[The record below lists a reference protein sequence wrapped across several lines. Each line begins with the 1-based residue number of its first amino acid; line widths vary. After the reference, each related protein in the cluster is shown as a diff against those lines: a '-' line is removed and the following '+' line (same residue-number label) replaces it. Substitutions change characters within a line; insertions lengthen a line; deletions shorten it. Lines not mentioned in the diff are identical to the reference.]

1 MSLLFFAQSS
11 HHLVKTSKCLSD
23 HEIAE
28 MRENQSKQTRRSG
41 QYVNSLKTSL
51 LRYLIRIRRYQIL
64 VTGYWK
70 PLDYLSYFIV

>member
-1 MSLLFFAQSS
+1 MSLFSFAQSS
-11 HHLVKTSKCLSD
+11 HHPVKTSKCLSD

-28 MRENQSKQTRRSG
+28 MRENQSKQIRRTG

-51 LRYLIRIRRYQIL
+51 LRYLIRIRRYPIL

-70 PLDYLSYFIV
+70 PL